1 MFPEVRMRRLRR
13 TANIRS
19 LNRETRLHVDDLIY
33 PMFVIEG
40 KGIKNE
46 IASMPGIYQYSL
58 DNLLPEVERVMSLG
72 IKAIIFFGIPAH
84 KDAVGSQAYAE
95 DGIVQQAVRSVRAQF
110 PELVILTDVCLCE
123 YTDHGHCGLI
133 SKDGQILNDPTLS
146 LLAKT
151 AVSHAAAGADIV
163 APSDM
168 MDGRIGALRQA
179 LDESGF
185 QDVAVM
191 SYAVKYASAFYGPF
205 RDAAGSAP
213 QFGDRKTY
221 QMDPASGTR
230 QALAEASLDV
240 EEGADYLIVKP
251 ALAYMDL
258 IAKVRENFYQPVI
271 AYNVSGEYAMVKAAA
286 LNGWIDEKKVV
297 MEIML
302 GLKRAGSDL
311 IMTYHAVDIGQWL
324 KDDPTL

>member
-1 MFPEVRMRRLRR
+1 
-13 TANIRS
+13 
-19 LNRETRLHVDDLIY
+19 
-33 PMFVIEG
+33 
-40 KGIKNE
+40 
-46 IASMPGIYQYSL
+46 
-58 DNLLPEVERVMSLG
+58 
-72 IKAIIFFGIPAH
+72 
-84 KDAVGSQAYAE
+84 
-95 DGIVQQAVRSVRAQF
+95 
-110 PELVILTDVCLCE
+110 
-123 YTDHGHCGLI
+123 
-133 SKDGQILNDPTLS
+133 
-146 LLAKT
+146 
-151 AVSHAAAGADIV
+151 
-163 APSDM
+163 
-168 MDGRIGALRQA
+168 
-179 LDESGF
+179 
-185 QDVAVM
+185 M

-311 IMTYHAVDIGQWL
+311 IMTYHAVDIAQWL